1 MYPKELKQI
10 KQTIIYSVMLK
21 THGIKIDPVVEVQ
34 VVNLV

>member
-1 MYPKELKQI
+1 MYLKLVKHSKQI
-10 KQTIIYSVMLK
+10 TIYSVMLK